1 MNKTISLRGY
11 ENNITSQFG
20 EDGLI
25 EEIFIRIGI
34 ESRICVEFGA
44 WDGKYLSN
52 TWNLWHEK
60 GWKAILIEGDENKA
74 KLLRN
79 NVRDFPEV
87 HVHCAYISNE
97 RENSLDEVLKYFH
110 VPNAIDLISIDVDGN
125 EYHLLKAMKAYKP
138 RLIIVEFNPTIP
150 HYIEYV
156 CIKDSR
162 IGSSALS
169 LYLLAKNM
177 GYHLVACTQTN
188 LFLVTTTDF
197 IKMGMEEP
205 SIADIMPTDNLTY
218 IVSSYDGEMLLN
230 REPQYA
236 LLKKFSIF
244 RVIIDIVRSAILRV
258 ATRKDIGSMK
268 SSGFKKVII
277 YEDRPNQV

>member
-1 MNKTISLRGY
+1 MTNNLYLRGY

-20 EDGLI
+20 EDGLV

-60 GWKAILIEGDENKA
+60 GWKAILIEGDEDKA

-79 NVRDFPEV
+79 NVAAFPEV
-87 HVHCAYISNE
+87 IVHRAYISDE
-97 RENSLDEVLKYFH
+97 GENSLDQVLHYLH
-110 VPNAIDLISIDVDGN
+110 VPKTIDLISIDVDGN
-125 EYHLLKAMKAYKP
+125 EYHILDAIKAYKP

-156 CIKDSR
+156 CAKNSR

-169 LYLLAKNM
+169 LYLLAKKM
-177 GYHLVACTQTN
+177 GYHLVTCTQTN
-188 LFLVTTTDF
+188 LFLVTEKDF
-197 IKMGMEEP
+197 IKMGIEEP
-205 SIADIMPTDNLTY
+205 SIADIMPSDNLTY
-218 IVSSYDGEMLLN
+218 VISSYDGEMFLN

-236 LLKKFSIF
+236 LLKKFSLVRIL
-244 RVIIDIVRSAILRV
+244 IDILRSAILRV
-258 ATRKDIGSMK
+258 TTRKVIGSVK
-268 SSGFKKVII
+268 SCGFKKVKI
-277 YEDRPNQV
+277 YDEE